1 MAEQEKANQGPSPA
15 AAIVEENETSKP
27 SSRKIKRERPE
38 VVTVRSWR
46 EYLGESMLIVFSV
59 VLALALTEWFTRLH
73 EEAQTRQI
81 LHELR
86 QELLNNK
93 EAEEIQYHY
102 HQKIMRR
109 LDSALVTPE
118 YAQKFIS
125 NGRVHLS
132 VIIDSGVIRKDLD
145 DVAWQI
151 AKQNDIFS
159 KLDLSTI
166 SLLNDI
172 YDNQQRITTK
182 LEDGI
187 GNLMLSLD
195 ARKPENLKMTLILIQ
210 DNYFAWELQRAPSLL
225 DKYERAIDKLKKY
238 Q

>member
-1 MAEQEKANQGPSPA
+1 
-15 AAIVEENETSKP
+15 
-27 SSRKIKRERPE
+27 
-38 VVTVRSWR
+38 
-46 EYLGESMLIVFSV
+46 
-59 VLALALTEWFTRLH
+59 
-73 EEAQTRQI
+73 
-81 LHELR
+81 
-86 QELLNNK
+86 
-93 EAEEIQYHY
+93 
-102 HQKIMRR
+102 MRR